1 MRRMWELVLRNTKMY
16 FKDMGIM
23 FLTSLITPAILL
35 ILFMT
40 FLGSIYK
47 NSFVSAIPNGLE
59 VSDKLIN
66 GLVAG
71 QLSSAMLATS
81 CVTVAFCSNLL
92 MVQDRANGTRKDLI
106 VSPIKKTTLGL
117 SYFLASILSTLIVN
131 FAATMICFIYIGC
144 MGWFLSVGEALLAIL
159 DVILLTLFGVSLA
172 SCINYFLNT
181 QGQAGAVGTIISS
194 CYGFVCGAY
203 MPISS
208 YGKGLQNFMAFL
220 PGTYGTSLIRNHMMN
235 GVLDSLSEQ
244 LPSEA
249 IKAMKDSVDVNLY
262 FFDNSVEV
270 WQMYLILLSFIVLF
284 IALYLVFVK
293 FIKRREN

>member
-16 FKDMGIM
+16 FKDMGM

-47 NSFVSAIPNGLE
+47 DSFVSAIPKGLE
-59 VSDKLIN
+59 VSDKLIS

-106 VSPIKKTTLGL
+106 VSTIKKTTLGL

-131 FAATMICFIYIGC
+131 LTATMICFIYIGC

-181 QGQAGAVGTIISS
+181 QGQASAVGTIVSS

-235 GVLDSLSEQ
+235 GALDSLLEQ

>member
-16 FKDMGIM
+16 FKDMGM

-47 NSFVSAIPNGLE
+47 NSFVSAIPKGLE

-131 FAATMICFIYIGC
+131 LAATMICFIYIGC
-144 MGWFLSVGEALLAIL
+144 TGWFLSVGEAILAIL

-181 QGQAGAVGTIISS
+181 QGQAGAVGTIVSS

-235 GVLDSLSEQ
+235 GALDSLSEQ

-262 FFDNSVEV
+262 FFDNRVEV

-293 FIKRREN
+293 FVKRREN

>member
-16 FKDMGIM
+16 FKDMGM

-131 FAATMICFIYIGC
+131 LTATMICFIYIGC

-181 QGQAGAVGTIISS
+181 QGQAGAVGTIVSS

-235 GVLDSLSEQ
+235 GALDSLSEQ

-249 IKAMKDSVDVNLY
+249 IKAMKDSVDINLY
-262 FFDNSVEV
+262 FFDNGVEV
-270 WQMYLILLSFIVLF
+270 WQMYLVLLSFIVLF

>member
-16 FKDMGIM
+16 FKDMGM

-131 FAATMICFIYIGC
+131 LTATMICFIYIGC
-144 MGWFLSVGEALLAIL
+144 MGWFLSVGEALLSIL

-181 QGQAGAVGTIISS
+181 QGQAGAVGTIVSS

-220 PGTYGTSLIRNHMMN
+220 PGTYGTGLIRNHMMN
-235 GVLDSLSEQ
+235 GALDSLSEQ

>member
-16 FKDMGIM
+16 FKDMGM

-66 GLVAG
+66 GLVAV

-131 FAATMICFIYIGC
+131 FAAIMICFIYIGC

-181 QGQAGAVGTIISS
+181 QGQAGAVGTIVSS

-235 GVLDSLSEQ
+235 GALDSLSEQ

>member
-1 MRRMWELVLRNTKMY
+1 MRRMCELVLRNTKMY
-16 FKDMGIM
+16 FKDMGM

-47 NSFVSAIPNGLE
+47 DSFVSAIPKGLE

-117 SYFLASILSTLIVN
+117 SYSLASILSTLIVN
-131 FAATMICFIYIGC
+131 LTATMICFIYIGC

-181 QGQAGAVGTIISS
+181 QGQASAVGTIVSS

-208 YGKGLQNFMAFL
+208 YGKGLQNLMAFL

-235 GVLDSLSEQ
+235 GALDSLSEQ

>member
-16 FKDMGIM
+16 FKDLGM

-131 FAATMICFIYIGC
+131 LAATVICFIYIGC

-172 SCINYFLNT
+172 SCINFFLNT
-181 QGQAGAVGTIISS
+181 QGQAGAVGTIVSS

-235 GVLDSLSEQ
+235 GALDSLSEQ

>member
-16 FKDMGIM
+16 FKDMGM

-131 FAATMICFIYIGC
+131 LVATMICFIYIGC
-144 MGWFLSVGEALLAIL
+144 TGWFLSVGEAILAIL

-181 QGQAGAVGTIISS
+181 QGQAGAVGTIVSS

-220 PGTYGTSLIRNHMMN
+220 PGTYGTGLIRNHMMN
-235 GVLDSLSEQ
+235 GALDSLSKQ

>member
-1 MRRMWELVLRNTKMY
+1 MRRMCELVLRNTKMY
-16 FKDMGIM
+16 FKDMGM

-40 FLGSIYK
+40 FLGTVYK
-47 NSFVSAIPNGLE
+47 DSFVSAIPKGLE

-131 FAATMICFIYIGC
+131 LTATMICFIYIGC

-181 QGQAGAVGTIISS
+181 QGQASAVGTIVSS

-208 YGKGLQNFMAFL
+208 YGKGLQNLMAFL

-235 GVLDSLSEQ
+235 GALDSLSEQ

-284 IALYLVFVK
+284 IALYLIFVK

>member
-16 FKDMGIM
+16 FKDMGM

-47 NSFVSAIPNGLE
+47 DSFVSAIPNGLE

-131 FAATMICFIYIGC
+131 LTATMICFIYIGC

-172 SCINYFLNT
+172 SCINFFLNT
-181 QGQAGAVGTIISS
+181 QGQAGAVGTIVSS

-235 GVLDSLSEQ
+235 GALDSLSEQ

-262 FFDNSVEV
+262 FFDDSVEV

>member
-16 FKDMGIM
+16 FKDMGM

-131 FAATMICFIYIGC
+131 LTATMICFIYIGC

-181 QGQAGAVGTIISS
+181 QGQAGAVGTIVSS

-220 PGTYGTSLIRNHMMN
+220 PGTYGTGLIRNHMMN

-270 WQMYLILLSFIVLF
+270 WQMYLNLLSFIVLF

>member
-16 FKDMGIM
+16 FKDMGM

-117 SYFLASILSTLIVN
+117 SYFLAPILSTLIVN
-131 FAATMICFIYIGC
+131 LTATMICFIYIGC

-181 QGQAGAVGTIISS
+181 QGQAGAVGTIVSS

-220 PGTYGTSLIRNHMMN
+220 PGTYGTGLIRNHMMN
-235 GVLDSLSEQ
+235 GALDSLSEQ

>member
-1 MRRMWELVLRNTKMY
+1 MRRMCELVLRNTKMY
-16 FKDMGIM
+16 FKDMGM

-47 NSFVSAIPNGLE
+47 DSFVSAIPKGLE
-59 VSDKLIN
+59 VSDKLIS

-131 FAATMICFIYIGC
+131 LIATMICFIYIGC

-159 DVILLTLFGVSLA
+159 DLILLTLFGVSLA

-181 QGQAGAVGTIISS
+181 QGQASAVGTIVSS

-208 YGKGLQNFMAFL
+208 YGKGLQNLMAFL

-235 GVLDSLSEQ
+235 GALDSLSEQ

>member
-1 MRRMWELVLRNTKMY
+1 MRRMCELVLRNTKMY
-16 FKDMGIM
+16 FKDMGM

-47 NSFVSAIPNGLE
+47 DSFVSAIPKGLE

-131 FAATMICFIYIGC
+131 LTVTMICFIYIGC

-181 QGQAGAVGTIISS
+181 QGQASAVGTIVSS

-208 YGKGLQNFMAFL
+208 YGKGLQNLMAFL

-235 GVLDSLSEQ
+235 GALDSLSEQ

>member
-1 MRRMWELVLRNTKMY
+1 MRRMCELVLRNTKMY
-16 FKDMGIM
+16 FKDMGM

-47 NSFVSAIPNGLE
+47 DSFVSAIPKGLE

-131 FAATMICFIYIGC
+131 LTATMICFIYIGC
-144 MGWFLSVGEALLAIL
+144 MGWFLSVGEALLTIL

-181 QGQAGAVGTIISS
+181 QGQASAVGTIVSS

-208 YGKGLQNFMAFL
+208 YGKGLQNLMAFL

-235 GVLDSLSEQ
+235 GALDSLSEQ

-249 IKAMKDSVDVNLY
+249 INAMKDSVDVNLY

>member
-1 MRRMWELVLRNTKMY
+1 MRRMCELVLRNTKMY
-16 FKDMGIM
+16 FKDMGM

-47 NSFVSAIPNGLE
+47 DSFVSAIPKGLE
-59 VSDKLIN
+59 VSDKLIS

-131 FAATMICFIYIGC
+131 LAATMICFIYIGC

-181 QGQAGAVGTIISS
+181 QGQASAVGTIVSS

-208 YGKGLQNFMAFL
+208 YGKGLQNLMAFL

-235 GVLDSLSEQ
+235 GALDSLSEQ

>member
-1 MRRMWELVLRNTKMY
+1 MRRMCELVLRNTKMY
-16 FKDMGIM
+16 FKDMGM

-47 NSFVSAIPNGLE
+47 DSFVSAIPKELE

-131 FAATMICFIYIGC
+131 LTATMICFIYIGC
-144 MGWFLSVGEALLAIL
+144 MGWFLSVGEALLVIL

-181 QGQAGAVGTIISS
+181 QGQASAVGTIVSS

-208 YGKGLQNFMAFL
+208 YGKGLQNLMAFL

-235 GVLDSLSEQ
+235 GALDSLSEQ

-262 FFDNSVEV
+262 FFDNNVEV

>member
-16 FKDMGIM
+16 FKDMGM

-47 NSFVSAIPNGLE
+47 NSFVSAIPKGLE

-131 FAATMICFIYIGC
+131 LAATMICFIYIGC
-144 MGWFLSVGEALLAIL
+144 TGWFLSVGEAILAIL

-181 QGQAGAVGTIISS
+181 QGQAGAVGTIVSS

-235 GVLDSLSEQ
+235 GALDSLSEQ

-262 FFDNSVEV
+262 FFDNGVEV

-293 FIKRREN
+293 FVKRREN

>member
-1 MRRMWELVLRNTKMY
+1 MRRMCELVLRNTKMY
-16 FKDMGIM
+16 FKDMGM

-47 NSFVSAIPNGLE
+47 DSFVSVIPKELE

-131 FAATMICFIYIGC
+131 LTATMICFIYIGC
-144 MGWFLSVGEALLAIL
+144 MGWFLSVGEALLAML

-181 QGQAGAVGTIISS
+181 QGQASAVGTIVSS

-208 YGKGLQNFMAFL
+208 YGKGLQNLMAFL

-235 GVLDSLSEQ
+235 GALDSLSEQ

>member
-16 FKDMGIM
+16 FKDMGM

-47 NSFVSAIPNGLE
+47 NSFVSAIPKGLE

-131 FAATMICFIYIGC
+131 LTATMICFIYIGC

-181 QGQAGAVGTIISS
+181 QGQAGAVGTIVSS
-194 CYGFVCGAY
+194 CYGFFCGAY

-208 YGKGLQNFMAFL
+208 YGKVLQNFMAFL

-235 GVLDSLSEQ
+235 GALDSLSEQ
-244 LPSEA
+244 LPAEA

>member
-16 FKDMGIM
+16 FKDMGM

-131 FAATMICFIYIGC
+131 LTATMICFIYIGC

-181 QGQAGAVGTIISS
+181 QGQAGAVGTIVSS

-220 PGTYGTSLIRNHMMN
+220 PGTYGTGLIRNHMMN
-235 GVLDSLSEQ
+235 GALDSLSEQ
-244 LPSEA
+244 LPAEA

>member
-16 FKDMGIM
+16 FKDMGM

-131 FAATMICFIYIGC
+131 LTATMICFIYIGC

-181 QGQAGAVGTIISS
+181 QGQAGAVGTIVSS

-208 YGKGLQNFMAFL
+208 YGKGLQNFMALL

-235 GVLDSLSEQ
+235 GALDSLSEQ

-262 FFDNSVEV
+262 FFDNGVEV

>member
-1 MRRMWELVLRNTKMY
+1 MRRMCELVLRNTKMY
-16 FKDMGIM
+16 FKDMGM

-47 NSFVSAIPNGLE
+47 NSFVSAIPKGLE
-59 VSDKLIN
+59 VSDKLIS

-92 MVQDRANGTRKDLI
+92 MVQDRANGTRRDLI

-131 FAATMICFIYIGC
+131 LAATMICFIYIGC

-172 SCINYFLNT
+172 SGINYFLNT
-181 QGQAGAVGTIISS
+181 QGQASAVGTIVSS

-249 IKAMKDSVDVNLY
+249 IKTMKDSVDVNLY

>member
-16 FKDMGIM
+16 FKDMGM

-47 NSFVSAIPNGLE
+47 NSFVSAIPKGLE

-131 FAATMICFIYIGC
+131 LTATMICFIYIGC

-181 QGQAGAVGTIISS
+181 QGQAGAVGTIVSS

-220 PGTYGTSLIRNHMMN
+220 PGTYGTSLIRNHMMM
-235 GVLDSLSEQ
+235 VR
-244 LPSEA
+244 
-249 IKAMKDSVDVNLY
+249 
-262 FFDNSVEV
+262 
-270 WQMYLILLSFIVLF
+270 LILCQNNYRQRLSKL
-284 IALYLVFVK
+284 
-293 FIKRREN
+293 

>member
-16 FKDMGIM
+16 FKDMGM

-40 FLGSIYK
+40 FLGSVYK

-131 FAATMICFIYIGC
+131 LTATMICFIYIVC

-181 QGQAGAVGTIISS
+181 QGQAGAVGTIVSS

-235 GVLDSLSEQ
+235 GALDSLSEQ

-270 WQMYLILLSFIVLF
+270 WQMYLVLLSFIVLF

>member
-16 FKDMGIM
+16 FKDMGM

-47 NSFVSAIPNGLE
+47 DSFVSAIPKGLE

-131 FAATMICFIYIGC
+131 LAATMICFIYIGC

-181 QGQAGAVGTIISS
+181 QGQASAVGTIVSS

-208 YGKGLQNFMAFL
+208 YGKGLQNLMAFL

-235 GVLDSLSEQ
+235 GALDSLSEQ

>member
-1 MRRMWELVLRNTKMY
+1 MRRMCELVLRNTKMY
-16 FKDMGIM
+16 FKDMGM

-47 NSFVSAIPNGLE
+47 DSFVSAIPKGLE

-131 FAATMICFIYIGC
+131 LTATMICFIYIGC

-181 QGQAGAVGTIISS
+181 QGQASAVGTIVSS

-208 YGKGLQNFMAFL
+208 YGKGIQNLMAFL

-235 GVLDSLSEQ
+235 GALDSLSEQ

>member
-1 MRRMWELVLRNTKMY
+1 MRRMCELVLRNTKMY
-16 FKDMGIM
+16 FKDMGM

-47 NSFVSAIPNGLE
+47 DSFVSAIPKELE

-81 CVTVAFCSNLL
+81 CVTVALCSNLL

-131 FAATMICFIYIGC
+131 LTATMICFIYIGC

-181 QGQAGAVGTIISS
+181 QGQASAVGTIVSS

-208 YGKGLQNFMAFL
+208 YGKGLQNLMAFL

-235 GVLDSLSEQ
+235 GALDSLSEQ

>member
-16 FKDMGIM
+16 FKDMGM

-47 NSFVSAIPNGLE
+47 NSFVSAIPKGLE

-131 FAATMICFIYIGC
+131 LTATMICFIYIGC
-144 MGWFLSVGEALLAIL
+144 MGWFLSVEEALLAIL

-181 QGQAGAVGTIISS
+181 QGQAGAVGTIVSS

-220 PGTYGTSLIRNHMMN
+220 PGTYGTGLIRNHMMN
-235 GVLDSLSEQ
+235 GALDSLSEQ
-244 LPSEA
+244 LPAEA

>member
-16 FKDMGIM
+16 FKDMGM

-131 FAATMICFIYIGC
+131 LTATMICFIYIGC

-181 QGQAGAVGTIISS
+181 QGQAGAVGTIVSS

-235 GVLDSLSEQ
+235 GALDSLSEQ

-262 FFDNSVEV
+262 FFDNGVEV
-270 WQMYLILLSFIVLF
+270 WQMYLILLSFIVFF

>member
-1 MRRMWELVLRNTKMY
+1 MRRMCELVLRNTKMY
-16 FKDMGIM
+16 FKDMGM

-47 NSFVSAIPNGLE
+47 NSFVSAIPKGLE

-131 FAATMICFIYIGC
+131 LTATMICFIYIGC

-181 QGQAGAVGTIISS
+181 QGQASAVGTIVSS

-208 YGKGLQNFMAFL
+208 YGKGLQNLMAFL

-235 GVLDSLSEQ
+235 GALDSLSEQ

>member
-1 MRRMWELVLRNTKMY
+1 MRRMCELVLRNTKMY
-16 FKDMGIM
+16 FKDMGM

-47 NSFVSAIPNGLE
+47 DSFVSAIPKGLE
-59 VSDKLIN
+59 VSDKLIS

-131 FAATMICFIYIGC
+131 LAATMICFIYIGC

-181 QGQAGAVGTIISS
+181 QGQASAVGTIVSS

-208 YGKGLQNFMAFL
+208 YGKGLQNLMAFL

-235 GVLDSLSEQ
+235 GALDSLSEQ

-284 IALYLVFVK
+284 IALYLVFAK

>member
-16 FKDMGIM
+16 FKDMGM

-47 NSFVSAIPNGLE
+47 DSFVSAIPKGLE
-59 VSDKLIN
+59 VSDKLIS

-131 FAATMICFIYIGC
+131 LTATMICFIYIGC

-181 QGQAGAVGTIISS
+181 QGQASAVGTIVSS

-208 YGKGLQNFMAFL
+208 YGKGLQNLMAFL

-235 GVLDSLSEQ
+235 GALDSLSEQ

>member
-16 FKDMGIM
+16 FKDMGM

-131 FAATMICFIYIGC
+131 LTATLICFIYIGC

-181 QGQAGAVGTIISS
+181 QGQAGAVGTIVSS

-220 PGTYGTSLIRNHMMN
+220 PGTYGTGLIRNHMMN
-235 GVLDSLSEQ
+235 GALDSLSEQ

-262 FFDNSVEV
+262 FFDNGVEV

>member
-16 FKDMGIM
+16 FKDMGM

-47 NSFVSAIPNGLE
+47 NSFVSAIPKGLE

-131 FAATMICFIYIGC
+131 LTATMICFIYIGC

-181 QGQAGAVGTIISS
+181 QGQAGAVGTIVSS

-220 PGTYGTSLIRNHMMN
+220 PGIYGTGLIRNHMMN
-235 GVLDSLSEQ
+235 GALDSLSKQ

>member
-16 FKDMGIM
+16 FKDMGM

-40 FLGSIYK
+40 FLGSVYK

-131 FAATMICFIYIGC
+131 LTATMICFIYIGC

-181 QGQAGAVGTIISS
+181 QGQAGAVGTIVSS

-220 PGTYGTSLIRNHMMN
+220 PGTYGTGLIRNHMMN
-235 GVLDSLSEQ
+235 GALDSLSEQ

>member
-16 FKDMGIM
+16 FKDMGM

-47 NSFVSAIPNGLE
+47 DSFVSAIPKGLE
-59 VSDKLIN
+59 VSDKLIS

-131 FAATMICFIYIGC
+131 LAATMICFIYIGC

-181 QGQAGAVGTIISS
+181 QGQASAVGTIVSS

-235 GVLDSLSEQ
+235 GALDSLSEQ

-262 FFDNSVEV
+262 FFDK
-270 WQMYLILLSFIVLF
+270 LSS
-284 IALYLVFVK
+284 A
-293 FIKRREN
+293 REG

>member
-16 FKDMGIM
+16 FKDMGM

-131 FAATMICFIYIGC
+131 LTATMICFIYIGC

-181 QGQAGAVGTIISS
+181 QGQAGAVGTIVSS

-235 GVLDSLSEQ
+235 GALDSLLEQ

>member
-16 FKDMGIM
+16 FKDMGM

-131 FAATMICFIYIGC
+131 LAATMICFIYIGC
-144 MGWFLSVGEALLAIL
+144 TGWFLSVVEALLAIL

-181 QGQAGAVGTIISS
+181 QGQAGAVGTIVSS

-235 GVLDSLSEQ
+235 GALDSLSEQ
-244 LPSEA
+244 LPAEA

-293 FIKRREN
+293 FVKRREN

>member
-1 MRRMWELVLRNTKMY
+1 MRRMCELVLRNTKMY
-16 FKDMGIM
+16 FKNMGM

-47 NSFVSAIPNGLE
+47 NSFVSAIPKGLE

-117 SYFLASILSTLIVN
+117 SYFLASISSTLIVN
-131 FAATMICFIYIGC
+131 LTATMICFIYIGC

-181 QGQAGAVGTIISS
+181 QGQAGAVGTIVSS

-220 PGTYGTSLIRNHMMN
+220 PGTYGTSLIRKHMMN
-235 GVLDSLSEQ
+235 GALDSLSEQ

-270 WQMYLILLSFIVLF
+270 WHMYLILLSFIVLF

-293 FIKRREN
+293 FVKRREN